1 MEIIFLQKWKV
12 RMVYCDNKGSMI
24 FLVNGNRNR
33 NGNGNYFLQKLKVR
47 MVYCDNKG
55 SMIFRVNGNRNRNGN
70 YFFTETESRNGI
82 LLDMELE

>member
-1 MEIIFLQKWKV
+1 MGIEIEIEMEIIFLQKW
-12 RMVYCDNKGSMI
+12 
-24 FLVNGNRNR
+24 
-33 NGNGNYFLQKLKVR
+33 KVR

-70 YFFTETESRNGI
+70 GNYFFTETESRNGI